1 VCARASGGYAAVPAA
16 IGDRA
21 LAAVTSIRAFIRRI
35 PSIDRGVGLYVKRD
49 HVSAIAASAIAPAN
63 GSRTLGGFPPER
75 ADGRVMISPSSTN
88 GPLRM

>member
-1 VCARASGGYAAVPAA
+1 
-16 IGDRA
+16 
-21 LAAVTSIRAFIRRI
+21 
-35 PSIDRGVGLYVKRD
+35 LYVKRD